1 MSRICVEATLELATE
16 TDAPLMLI
24 ASRRQIDCEAH
35 GGGYVEN
42 WTTEQWAG
50 FVRGLDPQGR
60 VLLCRDH
67 GGPWQGNNEAGYDAA
82 SAMQRAKTS
91 YTADIASGLQ
101 VIHIDPSLSPQ
112 GQPPLETVL
121 ERLYELYEHCWSE
134 AQRLGKDIVFEVG
147 TEEQDCATGD
157 VEGLGEVLGKIT
169 GFCRANKLPLPQFVV
184 AQTGTKVMETQN
196 IGVLGQIGRHSAAA
210 QTLDAKLAGER
221 ALVKLVE
228 QLTRHEVWLKQH
240 NTDYLDDETLR
251 QVPQVGVHAANVAP
265 EFGVA
270 ETKAFLQ
277 ACRDNGLDDVYDQFI
292 ELSFNTRKWEKWML
306 PHTTASDYDRAVIGG
321 HYVFAKPEGR
331 ELRAKA
337 VRDLAAKGVDLN
349 SFLKQ
354 SVKASIRRYMVD
366 FNLCQQ
372 TQPGQ
377 KTVAA

>member
-1 MSRICVEATLELATE
+1 
-16 TDAPLMLI
+16 
-24 ASRRQIDCEAH
+24 
-35 GGGYVEN
+35 
-42 WTTEQWAG
+42 
-50 FVRGLDPQGR
+50 
-60 VLLCRDH
+60 
-67 GGPWQGNNEAGYDAA
+67 
-82 SAMQRAKTS
+82 
-91 YTADIASGLQ
+91 
-101 VIHIDPSLSPQ
+101 
-112 GQPPLETVL
+112 
-121 ERLYELYEHCWSE
+121 
-134 AQRLGKDIVFEVG
+134 
-147 TEEQDCATGD
+147 
-157 VEGLGEVLGKIT
+157 
-169 GFCRANKLPLPQFVV
+169 
-184 AQTGTKVMETQN
+184 
-196 IGVLGQIGRHSAAA
+196 
-210 QTLDAKLAGER
+210 
-221 ALVKLVE
+221 
-228 QLTRHEVWLKQH
+228 
-240 NTDYLDDETLR
+240 
-251 QVPQVGVHAANVAP
+251 VGVHAANVAP